1 MRSPTTARISHDLDP
16 FCFSLSISPVGCF
29 SLHASYNV
37 TPMSYKVDK
46 ARLRSSN
53 ASMFVPST
61 RKSQGDLRSSTLLR
75 SWRAGLRG
83 LRCGKRQVML
93 APFSG
98 KAVVTGNLIQGP
110 LIMLNLG
117 AKKAVIENN
126 VSD

>member
-1 MRSPTTARISHDLDP
+1 
-16 FCFSLSISPVGCF
+16 
-29 SLHASYNV
+29 
-37 TPMSYKVDK
+37 
-46 ARLRSSN
+46 
-53 ASMFVPST
+53 
-61 RKSQGDLRSSTLLR
+61 
-75 SWRAGLRG
+75 
-83 LRCGKRQVML
+83 ML